1 MEPCRTPAVVID
13 VKDYGESDKIV
24 TFYSLQRGRM
34 SGIAKGAKRSL
45 KRFVNKLEI
54 FTLLEIDFT
63 DSRSSSL
70 VRIDQ
75 AEPLAHF
82 PALRASYE
90 RYTGGTVLCELVL
103 HWTRE
108 NDADPRLFELLRWGL
123 GNLEDP
129 RRPAIWGVILFQI
142 KMLTLLGFQPDL
154 SGCTT
159 CGRLAPERGPYRFRL
174 ARGGLFCSPCGQVAR
189 PDERQGLT
197 ISLSTAQLLKKSQEL
212 ATAKLNR
219 LRFCTREVLE
229 ATAFLQA
236 YGNHI
241 LQREIQSWEQLA
253 GWESSGTR
261 TTVSRHPREGAHGK
275 P

>member
-24 TFYSLQRGRM
+24 NFYSLLRGRM
-34 SGIAKGAKRSL
+34 CGIAKGAKRSL
-45 KRFVNKLEI
+45 KRFVNKLEL
-54 FTLLEIDFT
+54 FTLLEIHFT
-63 DSRSSSL
+63 DSRTSTL

-75 AEPLAHF
+75 AEPLAYF

-90 RYTGGTVLCELVL
+90 RYTAATVLCELVL

-123 GNLEDP
+123 GNLEDLQ
-129 RRPAIWGVILFQI
+129 RPPIWGVILFQI
-142 KMLTLLGFQPDL
+142 KLLTLLGFQPDL
-154 SGCTT
+154 SGCAG
-159 CGRLAPERGPYRFRL
+159 CGRLNPELAPYRFRL
-174 ARGGLFCSPCGQVAR
+174 ARGGLLCSPCSQVAR
-189 PDERQGLT
+189 PDDRQGLI
-197 ISLSTAQLLKKSQEL
+197 ISLSTAQLLKKGQEL
-212 ATAKLNR
+212 ETAKLAR
-219 LRFCTREVLE
+219 LRFSPHEVQQ

-241 LQREIQSWEQLA
+241 LQREIQSWEQLVRPA
-253 GWESSGTR
+253 PR
-261 TTVSRHPREGAHGK
+261 TQSTAPRQPPEKVHGK